1 MCGLK
6 YFAVPPQVSVPESD
20 ATVSVADQ
28 VMLTCSVGGDPNPD
42 IRWTKNGRPVE
53 LSERIVQLLNGSLV
67 IYDSTVRKITVLLK
81 FQSNRKEG
89 SIEGLVWFTLS

>member
-1 MCGLK
+1 MNAPRLTGLEC
-6 YFAVPPQVSVPESD
+6 FAVPPQVSVPESD

-28 VMLTCSVGGDPNPD
+28 VMLTCSVGGDPIPD

-81 FQSNRKEG
+81 FHFRRTHILK
-89 SIEGLVWFTLS
+89 LM